1 MIDVLIADDSPAVS
15 SDIQKGD
22 IITSIDGKQINNMI
36 ELRKYIYSKNP
47 GDTISISISR
57 GYITKV
63 LNITLK

>member
-1 MIDVLIADDSPAVS
+1 MLF
-15 SDIQKGD
+15 DIQKGD